1 MSEVAYM
8 SEDEIQ
14 EDNLVPWRIENDS
27 QADWAVRKI
36 QEAEQAV
43 KRFEAFYA
51 QKMAEIKAQTERD
64 TANLR
69 AALEIY
75 FSGQMHKVT
84 KTQESYSLPSGKLVL
99 KKQQPEFS
107 LDEEKLLPWVKA
119 NCPELVKVK
128 ESTNWAE
135 LKKRVAVDGAN
146 VVTADA
152 EIVPGVTVTDRPDV
166 FRVEV

>member
-1 MSEVAYM
+1 MSEAAYIL
-8 SEDEIQ
+8 EDGIQ
-14 EDNLVPWRIENDS
+14 EESVTPWRIENDS

-36 QEAEQAV
+36 REAEQTV
-43 KRFEAFYA
+43 EKWEEFYA
-51 QKMAEIKAQTERD
+51 QKIAEIKAQTERD

-75 FSGQMHKVT
+75 FNGQMHKVT

-152 EIVPGVTVTDRPDV
+152 EIVPGITVTDRPDV